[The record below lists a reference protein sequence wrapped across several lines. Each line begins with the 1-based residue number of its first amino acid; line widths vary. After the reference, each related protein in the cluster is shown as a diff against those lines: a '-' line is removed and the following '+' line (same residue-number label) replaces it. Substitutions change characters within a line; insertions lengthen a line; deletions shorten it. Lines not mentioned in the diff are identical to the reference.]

1 MVKLSEVTKRYGNP
15 ETEKLV
21 LELLSSGNP
30 VSVGWLAEKL
40 DCCWSTAKILLLD
53 MARRGLLE
61 KKETTIGYFFIIPQ
75 KSDDP
80 SNATQVSK
88 EA

>member
-1 MVKLSEVTKRYGNP
+1 MSIVSKRYNNP

-21 LELLSSGNP
+21 LELLASENP
-30 VSVGWLAEKL
+30 ASVGWIAEKL

-61 KKETTIGYFFIIPQ
+61 KKETSIGYFFTIP
-75 KSDDP
+75 KKANTVLS
-80 SNATQVSK
+80 SVTRVTK
-88 EA
+88 EAE